1 MGKDSVAMRIS
12 FYDLTTVLDLMK
24 GSISSSKRQNF
35 NEFLKNWRQETI
47 STNVD
52 GSMEFSTTDSFY
64 PAMRIFVPS
73 LDTDARQFGMGNV
86 IVLYCT
92 LSITIIGVI
101 KVFSTNLVTSSA
113 KHWELRKCRPRL

>member
-1 MGKDSVAMRIS
+1 MMGTDSVAMRIS
-12 FYDLTTVLDLMK
+12 FYDLAAVLDLMK
-24 GSISSSKRQNF
+24 GSVSSSKRQHF

-47 STNVD
+47 SKNAD

-86 IVLYCT
+86 IYFYCI
-92 LSITIIGVI
+92 LAIIMGI
-101 KVFSTNLVTSSA
+101 IEYF
-113 KHWELRKCRPRL
+113 